1 MLLTKNPNP
10 QPFQRAILMANTI
23 DTIRLSEK
31 QKQQLIR
38 LKSKTGVEN
47 WNVLCRW
54 ALCMS
59 LAEETV
65 PPVENIPSDSNV
77 EMSWKVFAGEY
88 ADVYLAVLRKA
99 YEKQRA
105 HHKVVPFNDFFKL
118 HLNRGLSYFLQKF
131 NVANFI

>member
-1 MLLTKNPNP
+1 
-10 QPFQRAILMANTI
+10 MANTI

-38 LKSKTGVEN
+38 LKTKTGIEN

-65 PPVENIPSDSNV
+65 PPVEEIPSDSNV

-88 ADVYLAVLRKA
+88 ADVYLAVFRQVYENQKA
-99 YEKQRA
+99 
-105 HHKVVPFNDFFKL
+105 HLDGLLLSDFLKL
-118 HLNRGLSYFLQKF
+118 HLNRGIPFLAKSKQF
-131 NVANFI
+131 DF

>member
-1 MLLTKNPNP
+1 
-10 QPFQRAILMANTI
+10 MANTI

-38 LKSKTGVEN
+38 LKSRTGIEN

-65 PPVENIPSDSNV
+65 PPVEDIPSDSNV

-88 ADVYLAVLRKA
+88 ADVYLAALRQAYKKQTVHLDDVL
-99 YEKQRA
+99 
-105 HHKVVPFNDFFKL
+105 FNDFLKL
-118 HLNRGLSYFLQKF
+118 HLNRGISYFLRKF
-131 NVANFI
+131 

>member
-1 MLLTKNPNP
+1 
-10 QPFQRAILMANTI
+10 MANTI

-38 LKSKTGVEN
+38 LKSRTGIEN

-65 PPVENIPSDSNV
+65 PPIEDIPSDSNV

-88 ADVYLAVLRKA
+88 ADVYLAVLRLSYSK
-99 YEKQRA
+99 RA
-105 HHKVVPFNDFFKL
+105 MQLRDVCFHDFFKL
-118 HLNRGLSYFLQKF
+118 HLNRGISFHSLKTST
-131 NVANFI
+131 N